1 MRVIGNKFSSNHNTP
16 PWWDILQLETPFT
29 CLVTFFFLSYSII
42 FFSRTVLNVLPNS
55 IRKVWTLGEKGRK
68 DPIRIQNQGIEQ
80 RKISCLIS
88 LQQQW
93 IQSRTIQQ
101 GVPQETSDKR
111 VLSIHQQW
119 TPTSLAIKVIYTF
132 QDHNFQHQFSTSST
146 RTIIKTWLQ
155 HQPLAKSIAHPRMW
169 SHIQTSPSETSRPK
183 FCSKQLTT
191 FKPSLTHW
199 FQLPDM
205 ANTDKLLLLT
215 TRSTYKHVM
224 IMKQRAHIL
233 AAMMEWGGVRIYSP
247 CMSRHEGVNTSR
259 GACLMHWAMD
269 VHEHCTASIKPVKS
283 LPFSAWGGTCT
294 YSPACVVQALHSRR
308 YLPPSSQQHNL
319 LVLMHGRP

>member
-1 MRVIGNKFSSNHNTP
+1 
-16 PWWDILQLETPFT
+16 
-29 CLVTFFFLSYSII
+29 
-42 FFSRTVLNVLPNS
+42 
-55 IRKVWTLGEKGRK
+55 
-68 DPIRIQNQGIEQ
+68 
-80 RKISCLIS
+80 
-88 LQQQW
+88 
-93 IQSRTIQQ
+93 
-101 GVPQETSDKR
+101 
-111 VLSIHQQW
+111 
-119 TPTSLAIKVIYTF
+119 
-132 QDHNFQHQFSTSST
+132 
-146 RTIIKTWLQ
+146 
-155 HQPLAKSIAHPRMW
+155 MW

-183 FCSKQLTT
+183 LCSKQLTT

-215 TRSTYKHVM
+215 TRSIYKHVM

-283 LPFSAWGGTCT
+283 LPFSAWGGTCS
-294 YSPACVVQALHSRR
+294 YSPACVVGDTYPIKPTTQSLSAYAWKTLGEDLREILDPRS
-308 YLPPSSQQHNL
+308 
-319 LVLMHGRP
+319 

>member
-1 MRVIGNKFSSNHNTP
+1 MEEARKQGIP
-16 PWWDILQLETPFT
+16 
-29 CLVTFFFLSYSII
+29 
-42 FFSRTVLNVLPNS
+42 VLNATPR
-55 IRKVWTLGEKGRK
+55 IYCKVFE
-68 DPIRIQNQGIEQ
+68 DN
-80 RKISCLIS
+80 
-88 LQQQW
+88 
-93 IQSRTIQQ
+93 
-101 GVPQETSDKR
+101 
-111 VLSIHQQW
+111 
-119 TPTSLAIKVIYTF
+119 A
-132 QDHNFQHQFSTSST
+132 TSST
-146 RTIIKTWLQ
+146 RTINKTWLQ
-155 HQPLAKSIAHPRMW
+155 HQPLAKSIAHQRMW

-183 FCSKQLTT
+183 LCSKQLTT
-191 FKPSLTHW
+191 FTPSLTHW
-199 FQLPDM
+199 
-205 ANTDKLLLLT
+205 LT
-215 TRSTYKHVM
+215 TRSIYKHVM

-247 CMSRHEGVNTSR
+247 CMSRHEGVNISR

>member
-1 MRVIGNKFSSNHNTP
+1 LLHITTTAVDIIRDHSAESST
-16 PWWDILQLETPFT
+16 
-29 CLVTFFFLSYSII
+29 
-42 FFSRTVLNVLPNS
+42 
-55 IRKVWTLGEKGRK
+55 K
-68 DPIRIQNQGIEQ
+68 
-80 RKISCLIS
+80 
-88 LQQQW
+88 
-93 IQSRTIQQ
+93 
-101 GVPQETSDKR
+101 TSDKR

-119 TPTSLAIKVIYTF
+119 TPTSLAIKAIYTF

-146 RTIIKTWLQ
+146 RTINKTWLQ

-183 FCSKQLTT
+183 LCSKQLTT

-215 TRSTYKHVM
+215 TRSIYKHVM

-308 YLPPSSQQHNL
+308 YLPPSSQQLNL